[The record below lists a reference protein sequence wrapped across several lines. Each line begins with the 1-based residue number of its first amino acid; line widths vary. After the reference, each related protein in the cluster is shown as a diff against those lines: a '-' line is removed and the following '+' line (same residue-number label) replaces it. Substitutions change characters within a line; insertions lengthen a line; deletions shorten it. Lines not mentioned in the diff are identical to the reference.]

1 MQKRYRN
8 SGALVGLAFAGLA
21 LSGLALWLI
30 RRQPEQ
36 APKPAELASSRSWAD
51 SWLPEDALDLPPDS
65 GAFEPAAL
73 GDASITARPQSHST
87 ARWTDDYETIGPDD
101 LGAAFL
107 ARATETSETLTEVEL
122 DPADE
127 MPGFQISTPDTSG
140 AAEDEQDRDDVAFAE
155 IFDRAR
161 S

>member
-8 SGALVGLAFAGLA
+8 SGAVVGLAFAGLA
-21 LSGLALWLI
+21 LGGLALWLI

-36 APKPAELASSRSWAD
+36 APKPAELASARCWAD
-51 SWLPEDALDLPPDS
+51 SWLPEDALDLPRDS

-73 GDASITARPQSHST
+73 NDPSITARPQSHST
-87 ARWTDDYETIGPDD
+87 ARWTDDYETIGPDE
-101 LGAAFL
+101 LGAVFL

-122 DPADE
+122 DPVDE
-127 MPGFQISTPDTSG
+127 MPGFQISTPDS
-140 AAEDEQDRDDVAFAE
+140 EDEQDSDDASLAE